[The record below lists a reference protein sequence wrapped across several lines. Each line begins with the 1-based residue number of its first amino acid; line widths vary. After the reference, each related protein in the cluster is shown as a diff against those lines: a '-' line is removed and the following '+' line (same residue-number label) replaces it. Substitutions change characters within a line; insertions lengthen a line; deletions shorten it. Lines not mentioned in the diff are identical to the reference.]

1 MIRMGFT
8 TDKNYQLD
16 FSWSIVVLFGLLIM
30 IKDIKQRLEIAI
42 FDTRKKHCKTQ
53 RHFINKYRKK
63 RYESYTLS
71 NM

>member
-1 MIRMGFT
+1 MIRMSLT

-42 FDTRKKHCKTQ
+42 FDT
-53 RHFINKYRKK
+53 
-63 RYESYTLS
+63 
-71 NM
+71 

>member
-30 IKDIKQRLEIAI
+30 IKDIKQRLEIVI
-42 FDTRKKHCKTQ
+42 FDT
-53 RHFINKYRKK
+53 
-63 RYESYTLS
+63 
-71 NM
+71 